1 MNGFGQITTRRLGP
15 IKHHRDQ
22 VHLAESFLEG
32 IEYGLPLLREPSE
45 NQKPKILFVL
55 IIGLVIF
62 GAVASEGVLWMVG
75 IGVIVGAFVVVVVG
89 VAEVWVARR
98 CPKCRSRRAL
108 EATGATRNRR
118 GFWAVDSEWRCKLCG
133 HTLWRMRWMGL
144 ETGLRRR
151 S

>member
-1 MNGFGQITTRRLGP
+1 MERWPNP
-15 IKHHRDQ
+15 YP
-22 VHLAESFLEG
+22 V
-32 IEYGLPLLREPSE
+32 IEHTMTEPEPTSEEPSE

-62 GAVASEGVLWMVG
+62 GGLVIFAVEGVLWMVG
-75 IGVIVGAFVVVVVG
+75 IGAIVGAFVVVVVG
-89 VAEVWVARR
+89 GAEVWVARR
-98 CPKCRSRRAL
+98 CPKCRNRKAL

-118 GFWAVDSEWRCKLCG
+118 GFWTVDSEWRCKLCG